1 MLSPTIF
8 FLLLNAVID
17 ALLIFGPL
25 FVLTLRSSEG
35 LGGPDDSLLFYM
47 VYLYDVAFDQGFMG
61 YGTALAWILTII
73 GVIMVLIMLRAE
85 RHFVFYES
93 EE

>member
-1 MLSPTIF
+1 M
-8 FLLLNAVID
+8 ID

-25 FVLTLRSSEG
+25 FVLTGGTGGS
-35 LGGPDDSLLFYM
+35 GGPDNSLLFYM
-47 VYLYDVAFDQGFMG
+47 LYLYRVAFVQGFMG

-73 GVIMVLIMLRAE
+73 GVLMVVIMMKLE
-85 RHFVFYES
+85 RRFVFYES